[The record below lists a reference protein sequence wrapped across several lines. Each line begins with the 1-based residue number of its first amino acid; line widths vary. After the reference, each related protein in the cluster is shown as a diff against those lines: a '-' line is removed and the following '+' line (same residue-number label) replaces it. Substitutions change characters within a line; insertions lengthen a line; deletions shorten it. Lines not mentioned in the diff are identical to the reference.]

1 MNLAMGSHTFSNVS
15 IPVLWGSRAILQD
28 KGLRISVINLA
39 GPVAVLEILGDH
51 AAPGVRFAPTEGGFA
66 ILGPNNQE
74 LYVYLPS
81 KKKLTQSSSRL
92 PDCEIRPDEILVG
105 TNRFIGN
112 KVSGYGVGISIS
124 ESGIGLGAPLPPG
137 LASLVV
143 AS

>member
-1 MNLAMGSHTFSNVS
+1 
-15 IPVLWGSRAILQD
+15 
-28 KGLRISVINLA
+28 LRISVINLA